1 MKPLA
6 MPLAALGMGAA
17 LLAMPLSELRL
28 AHEAWLPTYMNS
40 AA

>member
-1 MKPLA
+1 VQ
-6 MPLAALGMGAA
+6 LGYSGGPDLIVEG
-17 LLAMPLSELRL
+17 LLAMPLGELRL